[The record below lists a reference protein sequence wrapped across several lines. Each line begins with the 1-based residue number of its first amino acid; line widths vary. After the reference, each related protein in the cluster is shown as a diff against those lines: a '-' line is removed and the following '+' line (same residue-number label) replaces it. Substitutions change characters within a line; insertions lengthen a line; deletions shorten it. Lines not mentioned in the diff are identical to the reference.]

1 MASIP
6 DIVVAQESLSVL
18 ESVVTSPGYEPVL
31 TALGG
36 AGLTLFAPDDSA
48 LAAAGLNVSDV
59 NGTTDIL
66 QYHVLASKVLAADVT
81 TDTWVEMLNG
91 APLKVVAASAG
102 VTGVDDGAGIKNVTT
117 ANLESTN
124 NGVVHIIDGAILP
137 PKDVAVVAAASGL
150 NSLLAAVIRAGLAST
165 LIGLEDLTVLA
176 PTDAAFATFLN
187 GTALE
192 DVPVET
198 LTDILTYHV
207 FDSRLFS
214 PAVIAAD
221 GTDLTTLGGK
231 MLTVD
236 ISIIE
241 LTDVLIR
248 NGVVHV
254 INTVL
259 VPPTSVTTATSMNTT
274 ATSMTTVMASSA
286 SSFSLL
292 MTALAVLSSALAQ

>member
-1 MASIP
+1 
-6 DIVVAQESLSVL
+6 VVAQESLSVL

-48 LAAAGLNVSDV
+48 LAAAGLNISDV
-59 NGTTDIL
+59 DGTTDIL

-91 APLKVVAASAG
+91 APLKVVANAISG

-221 GTDLTTLGGK
+221 TTSLTTLGGK

-292 MTALAVLSSALAQ
+292 ITALAVLSSALAQ